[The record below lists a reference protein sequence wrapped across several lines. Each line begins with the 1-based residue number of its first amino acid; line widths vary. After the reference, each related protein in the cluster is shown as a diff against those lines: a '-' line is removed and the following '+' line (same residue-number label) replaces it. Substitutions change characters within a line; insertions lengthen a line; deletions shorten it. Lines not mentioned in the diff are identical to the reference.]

1 MGNPSPVLTNEGL
14 DNDCRFAR
22 KQRDACFSIVY
33 MLVAPARSRGIA
45 R

>member
-33 MLVAPARSRGIA
+33 MIAVPACSCGIT